1 MKKII
6 VITIFFCLSKAVI
19 AQKKIIFHYRNI
31 ENLNGRISD
40 VKLEQYFCNGKSL
53 EMPVVNK
60 SLKNDSSYADDEMNS
75 KKIIVGDLERMPF
88 ILKSNDG
95 TGLIYAENIWLKS
108 MFLVFDTLNNFNWE
122 ISNEKKKI
130 NNEICTKAETDFR
143 GRRYIA
149 WFKKDNL
156 TKVGPWKFGGLPGII
171 FQVSDNENIY
181 SYTLENIEYVDQ
193 FPAEL
198 KVPNAYANDEKISHS
213 IFISKWKANKRD
225 LEKDN
230 NVLTYTL
237 TGSTNIKNIV
247 APIKELY

>member
-1 MKKII
+1 MIL
-6 VITIFFCLSKAVI
+6 FSLSKAVV

-31 ENLNGRISD
+31 ENLNGRTSD

-53 EMPVVNK
+53 EMPIVNK
-60 SLKNDSSYADDEMNS
+60 SLNNDSSYAEDEMNS
-75 KKIIVGDLERMPF
+75 KKIIVDDLERMPF

-95 TGLIYAENIWLKS
+95 TGLIYAENIWLKRT
-108 MFLVFDTLNNFNWE
+108 FLVFDTLNNFNWK

-193 FPAEL
+193 FSVEL
-198 KVPNAYANDEKISHS
+198 KIPDAYAKDERISHS
-213 IFISKWKANKRD
+213 TFISKWKANKSD

-230 NVLTYTL
+230 NVVTYTL

-247 APIKELY
+247 AQIKELY